1 MTGSAISGGAARA
14 ASVVWWSQRHQRL
27 PPQAELLPRIL
38 TSRALELA
46 HKTAA
51 AAALVLLADLV
62 CSAGPTSLTDLCDD
76 LIVCIADKKGSTNQH
91 GRLVKPSKENQT
103 VKQNIFFPFQLKGF
117 TMELLA
123 SAVLGDI
130 ISRSISFFLDRYYR
144 RQTGGVAESLE
155 RLRPLLLRVQ
165 AIVEEAER
173 RNITNQAMLR
183 QLDMLRHGMY
193 RGYYMLDAFTCRGHG
208 EGDAMAKDEVRD
220 ESFTL
225 CRFRPAKRLPL
236 SQDTKG
242 DGLWRQGAQ

>member
-76 LIVCIADKKGSTNQH
+76 LI
-91 GRLVKPSKENQT
+91 
-103 VKQNIFFPFQLKGF
+103 
-117 TMELLA
+117 
-123 SAVLGDI
+123 VLGDI